1 MGNKAISNIFKPM
14 IPFLPNNLRSRL
26 VKLGPRMTRSWE
38 KGAQELHIFSRN
50 RGHVHNSQLVI
61 QIWIQIF
68 KWRIFFFQ
76 NSPSFGVD
84 QNQPKNDMRLIE
96 MDQRMPQRYER
107 SGTHLYVSNG
117 YPKIIL
123 YF

>member
-1 MGNKAISNIFKPM
+1 MTLDFQMK
-14 IPFLPNNLRSRL
+14 NLS
-26 VKLGPRMTRSWE
+26 
-38 KGAQELHIFSRN
+38 
-50 RGHVHNSQLVI
+50 
-61 QIWIQIF
+61 
-68 KWRIFFFQ
+68 FQ
-76 NSPSFGVD
+76 NSPSFGVN
-84 QNQPKNDMRLIE
+84 QNQPENDMRLIE